1 MIRSMLVLLLF
12 TLLNLAVFI
21 PVAGQANSP
30 DKADKA
36 RQAALKIASDSKNLV
51 DVKML
56 SGEKRKGRISSVGT
70 DSFTFADEKSGASQ
84 TISFSDVEE
93 IKKHKKGLGTGAW
106 IAIAAGA
113 AGAIVVTAILRTIY
127 CNEQAC

>member
-1 MIRSMLVLLLF
+1 MIRRILVLL
-12 TLLNLAVFI
+12 TLLNLALFI
-21 PVAGQANSP
+21 PVAGQTKSA

-36 RQAALKIASDSKNLV
+36 RQAALKIASDGKDLA

-56 SGEKRKGRISSVGT
+56 SGEKSKGRIGSVGT
-70 DSFTFADEKSGASQ
+70 DSFTFTDEKSGASQ
-84 TISFSDVEE
+84 TISFSDVDQ

-106 IAIAAGA
+106 IAIGAAA
-113 AGAIVVTAILRTIY
+113 AGAIVLTVILRTIY

>member
-1 MIRSMLVLLLF
+1 MIKRVLVLF
-12 TLLNLAVFI
+12 TLLNLVLVTHV
-21 PVAGQANSP
+21 PGQTKSQ
-30 DKADKA
+30 DKGDKA
-36 RQAALKIASDSKNLV
+36 RQAALKISSSSKDLAE
-51 DVKML
+51 VKML
-56 SGEKRKGRISSVGT
+56 SGEKHKGRITSVGT

-84 TISFSDVEE
+84 TISFSDVDQ

-113 AGAIVVTAILRTIY
+113 AGAIVLIAIYRTIY